1 MPSTSTDW
9 FCIVNPHAGSG
20 KTLPEWA
27 IAEKYLAEKSVAYK
41 TVLTNYKFH
50 ATELACEAA
59 RDGYRR
65 FLAVG
70 GDGSVHEV
78 LNGILRF
85 TGETGVPP
93 EDFTLAVIPIG
104 SGNDWIKSLGIP
116 HDTRKVVELLAG
128 NRFARQDVVRVETAP
143 LSGAVAEEDGASRDP
158 HASVVGYMANIG
170 GVGFDSR
177 VCERVNAL
185 KERGKR
191 SKLIYLGALLQT
203 LFTTR
208 AFRTRIVADGETV
221 FEGEVYSVAF
231 GNGRYSGG
239 GMRQVPLS
247 EIDDGLLDYM
257 IVPKAPLLKLLTQLP
272 RLYNGTANESGL
284 LISGRCRELEMTQ
297 KSEENALAPL
307 EAARVSTPGAPAETL
322 SSPGVQVEPPS
333 CPGVQVEPVSTPGVP
348 AEPVSCPGVQV
359 EPVSTP
365 GIPVEMDGE
374 IVGRLP
380 LRLSMTGSQIR
391 VPVKIL

>member
-27 IAEKYLAEKSVAYK
+27 IAEKYLAEKSIAYK

-128 NRFARQDVVRVETAP
+128 DRFARQDVVRVETAP
-143 LSGAVAEEDGASRDP
+143 LSGAAAEEDGASRDP

-170 GVGFDSR
+170 GVGLDADICHHTNSLKTKGYKGSILYKLVAPYSIFSR
-177 VCERVNAL
+177 KRRPVEIVC
-185 KERGKR
+185 
-191 SKLIYLGALLQT
+191 
-203 LFTTR
+203 
-208 AFRTRIVADGETV
+208 DGETV
-221 FEGEVYSVAF
+221 YKGKMFTAVI
-231 GNGRYSGG
+231 GNGIYRGG
-239 GMRQVPLS
+239 GLRQN
-247 EIDDGLLDYM
+247 EEGGRWDDGLL
-257 IVPKAPLLKLLTQLP
+257 
-272 RLYNGTANESGL
+272 E
-284 LISGRCRELEMTQ
+284 
-297 KSEENALAPL
+297 
-307 EAARVSTPGAPAETL
+307 VSIQGDVSHIKGMQQMMHIFKGDFATL
-322 SSPGVQVEPPS
+322 
-333 CPGVQVEPVSTPGVP
+333 
-348 AEPVSCPGVQV
+348 
-359 EPVSTP
+359 P
-365 GIPVEMDGE
+365 GIITRRFKKMTLTPLGKGADRVESDGE
-374 IVGRLP
+374 IPGTLP
-380 LRLSMTGSQIR
+380 LTVELTGQQIQIL
-391 VPVKIL
+391 VP